1 MGFWIFTT
9 ITNLLIPVTM
19 LLFGMYF
26 AKNSP
31 KEINNLF
38 GYRTPMSTKNKDT
51 WNFAHQYCGKL
62 WRILGA
68 ILLLISFIPMLFL
81 IGKDTEVI
89 ETFAGVISV
98 VQVIVLLLSII
109 PTEVALK
116 RTFDKNGNRKDI
128 PSKHK

>member
-19 LLFGMYF
+19 LLFGIYF
-26 AKNSP
+26 AKNPP
-31 KEINNLF
+31 KEINDFL
-38 GYRTPMSTKNKDT
+38 GYRTTMSMKNKDT

-89 ETFAGVISV
+89 ETFAGVISI
-98 VQVIVLLLSII
+98 VQVIVLLVSII
-109 PTEVALK
+109 PTEIALK
-116 RTFDKNGNRKDI
+116 RTFDKYGNRKE
-128 PSKHK
+128 

>member
-1 MGFWIFTT
+1 MGFWIFMT

-19 LLFGMYF
+19 ILFGIYF
-26 AKNSP
+26 AKTPP
-31 KEINNLF
+31 KDINDLF
-38 GYRTPMSTKNKDT
+38 GYRTPMSMKNKDT

-62 WRILGA
+62 WRILVA

-89 ETFAGVISV
+89 ETFTGVISV

>member
-19 LLFGMYF
+19 LLFGIYF
-26 AKNSP
+26 AKNPP
-31 KEINNLF
+31 KEINDLF

-51 WNFAHQYCGKL
+51 WNFAHQYCSKL

-98 VQVIVLLLSII
+98 VQVIVLLVSII
-109 PTEVALK
+109 PTEIALK
-116 RTFDKNGNRKDI
+116 RTFDKYGNRKE
-128 PSKHK
+128 